1 MNMTYNQILE
11 RIKYQLD
18 THIALLDTIYSY
30 IVDTTTN
37 EDLITIWLDNT
48 QVGEIH
54 FIIDVS
60 DRGIFVSFGAPIM
73 F

>member
-18 THIALLDTIYSY
+18 THIALLDTRYSY